1 MLNWPRIFKAWI
13 IPQPNVFSQ
22 KIRLTTFF
30 DANGSRLFEDRSRL
44 STLAEVSSS
53 FLWLENVRTRILIS
67 KIRPNDIAWAVTTN
81 ICSKT
86 SIWLVRVQKICL
98 NFRAKVIII
107 QFWIAVRMVRNCGIS
122 TEIRDKFSHQ
132 PFVSIH
138 VIPVIVFARM
148 ATITKIEKKPI
159 ENSNVSLSSFL
170 LARAI

>member
-1 MLNWPRIFKAWI
+1 MLNLLRIFKAWI

-30 DANGSRLFEDRSRL
+30 DANGSRLFEDCSRP
-44 STLAEVSSS
+44 STLTEASLL
-53 FLWLENVRTRILIS
+53 FLSLENVRNRILIS

-107 QFWIAVRMVRNCGIS
+107 RFWIAVRMVRNCGIS
-122 TEIRDKFSHQ
+122 TKIQDKSHR
-132 PFVSIH
+132 PFISIH
-138 VIPVIVFARM
+138 LILVIVFATTSRR
-148 ATITKIEKKPI
+148 ATITKIRKSRSRI
-159 ENSNVSLSSFL
+159 
-170 LARAI
+170 RT